1 MTGMKEKDRYFI
13 NVYQKSLLMTLS
25 LFILIFYFFPKIE
38 KISQNAPEAINI
50 QIYVSEIPITEQK
63 KTSTPPPPA
72 KPYGHIPVPSETA
85 DFPEEISISRIPG
98 DQEDGVIAAGIV
110 PETPPKPLF
119 EVYPS
124 ISGVTCKGYVSLLLL
139 VNKNGITETVQVLE
153 YTTLE
158 DTCISLAVEA
168 AKRSR
173 WIPAKVDQ
181 EPVDSWITKTYKFNT
196 EK

>member
-1 MTGMKEKDRYFI
+1 
-13 NVYQKSLLMTLS
+13 LLC
-25 LFILIFYFFPKIE
+25 LIFYLFPKIE
-38 KISQNAPEAINI
+38 KISQNVPEEIKI

-63 KTSTPPPPA
+63 KTSAPPPPA

-85 DFPEEISISRIPG
+85 EFPEEISISKIPG
-98 DQEDGVIAAGIV
+98 HQENGVIATGIV

-124 ISGVTCKGYVSLLLL
+124 ISGVTCKGYISLLLL
-139 VNKNGITETVQVLE
+139 VNKNGMTETVQILE

-173 WIPAKVDQ
+173 WIPAKVNQ